1 MDTIRRCYMKNI
13 AGFTVRI
20 PASLH
25 KKAKEISKKESKSL
39 NEVIR
44 ELIKDWLK
52 KEEEKSLFEAFSA
65 VGESDVEYA
74 FNAQKEVILADEKP
88 KKV

>member
-1 MDTIRRCYMKNI
+1 
-13 AGFTVRI
+13 
-20 PASLH
+20 
-25 KKAKEISKKESKSL
+25 
-39 NEVIR
+39 VIR

>member
-1 MDTIRRCYMKNI
+1 MKNI
-13 AGFTVRI
+13 VDFTVRI

-52 KEEEKSLFEAFSA
+52 KEEEKLLFEAFSA
-65 VGESDVEYA
+65 VGEEDLEYA
-74 FNAQKEVILADEKP
+74 FNAQKEVILAGEKP

>member
-1 MDTIRRCYMKNI
+1 MRNM

-25 KKAKEISKKESKSL
+25 KKAKEISKKENKSL

-44 ELIKDWLK
+44 ELIKEWLK

-65 VGESDVEYA
+65 VGGEEDVEYA
-74 FNAQKEVILADEKP
+74 LDAQKEVILSDEKP
-88 KKV
+88 EKT